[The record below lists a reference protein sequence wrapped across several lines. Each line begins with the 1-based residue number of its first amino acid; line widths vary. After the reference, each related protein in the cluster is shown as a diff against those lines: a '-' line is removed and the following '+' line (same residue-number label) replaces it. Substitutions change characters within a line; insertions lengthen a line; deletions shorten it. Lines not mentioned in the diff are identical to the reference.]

1 MKNVNWTRWLA
12 LLSLVLALAMAQ
24 DGMSAL
30 TVKTMA
36 DGSQEY
42 SLTLQ
47 VLALMT
53 ALSFLPAMVIMMT
66 SFTRSSWCSAS
77 CARPS
82 VCSRAL
88 QPGADRHRPLHVVF
102 HHVAGAG
109 SHQQRGAAALSGRDH
124 RGQGGAGE
132 GELPIHQFM
141 LAQTRS
147 RISILSWR

>member
-66 SFTRSSWCSAS
+66 SFTRIIVVLGILRQAIG
-77 CARPS
+77 
-82 VCSRAL
+82 L
-88 QPGADRHRPLHVVF
+88 QQSPP
-102 HHVAGAG
+102 
-109 SHQQRGAAALSGRDH
+109 
-124 RGQGGAGE
+124 
-132 GELPIHQFM
+132 
-141 LAQTRS
+141 TRC
-147 RISILSWR
+147 

>member
-1 MKNVNWTRWLA
+1 
-12 LLSLVLALAMAQ
+12 MAQ

-66 SFTRSSWCSAS
+66 SFTRDHRGARHPAPGHRSA
-77 CARPS
+77 AEPS
-82 VCSRAL
+82 

-102 HHVAGAG
+102 IMSPVLDRINNEALQPYLAETIGAKE
-109 SHQQRGAAALSGRDH
+109 ALEK
-124 RGQGGAGE
+124 A
-132 GELPIHQFM
+132 ELPIHQFM
-141 LAQTRS
+141 LAQTRV